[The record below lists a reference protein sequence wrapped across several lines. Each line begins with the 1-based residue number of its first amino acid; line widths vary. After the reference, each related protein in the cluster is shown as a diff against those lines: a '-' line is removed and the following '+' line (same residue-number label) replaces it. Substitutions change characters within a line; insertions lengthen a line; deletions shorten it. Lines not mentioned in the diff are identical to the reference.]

1 MKKLL
6 FTLAFCREGYC
17 LPLLH
22 RQHREPFQMK
32 PEMLR
37 MILCLSGNFWK
48 SRGIFRNGKCLLKE
62 VFNKFVP

>member
-6 FTLAFCREGYC
+6 FTLVILSEGYC